1 MTNDFSLRGI
11 GGFQFENLIRN
22 RIPFLLLN
30 LGADTA
36 GLFPSYHQSH
46 LDRQTLR
53 GSREEALVK
62 IRESAVPAEHAIVLL
77 SQDGGIC
84 EFVAAQ
90 LEEAGYTNVYWV
102 RGGMNSLRQE
112 ITGGQPS

>member
-1 MTNDFSLRGI
+1 MSSDFSLREI

-22 RIPFLLLN
+22 RIPFLLFN
-30 LGADTA
+30 LGAETK
-36 GLFPSYHQSH
+36 GLFPSFHQMH
-46 LDRQTLR
+46 LDRQTIQ
-53 GSREEALVK
+53 GPREEALAK

-77 SQDGGIC
+77 SQNGQDC
-84 EFVAAQ
+84 EIVATQ

-112 ITGGQPS
+112 ITGG